1 MCPFPPSLSIS
12 ALYLHFRSLSI
23 SSFSLHFLI
32 LFHFLT
38 AGCQA
43 AAGCD
48 SLPLKGKEQN
58 CNFSKTCYFYFAI
71 FFFLFS
77 PGLKLL
83 MRVAG
88 WVVQSA
94 GGQKLFQKLF
104 SFVRS
109 ATDLLRSLQFQ
120 ELFWWGGTCGLSEIS
135 KSCDIPK
142 SSRFIATLIFTAPTN
157 FPRHTSGLKNWIK
170 KIATTKS

>member
-1 MCPFPPSLSIS
+1 MERNRGNGEGGNLPMCPFPPSLSIS

-23 SSFSLHFLI
+23 SSFSLNFLI

-120 ELFWWGGTCGLSEIS
+120 ELF
-135 KSCDIPK
+135 
-142 SSRFIATLIFTAPTN
+142 
-157 FPRHTSGLKNWIK
+157 
-170 KIATTKS
+170 